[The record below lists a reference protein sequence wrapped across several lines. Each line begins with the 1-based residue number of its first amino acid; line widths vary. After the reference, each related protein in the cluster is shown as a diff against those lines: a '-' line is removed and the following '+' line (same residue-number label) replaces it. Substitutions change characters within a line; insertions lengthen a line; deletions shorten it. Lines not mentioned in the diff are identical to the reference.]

1 MRRDLLVTAL
11 VFMVVG
17 FVAGWVYTRQTAP
30 PLPRQPP
37 PTSAETDL
45 PEGHPPLDVAG
56 RWRALQEQA
65 EADPDNPLAA
75 IDLGN
80 FLYDLGRWD
89 QAILWYQHALELDSS
104 NTDVRTDLGVCYFNL
119 GRFDEALAEFDR
131 VLEIEPDKPQA
142 LFNLAI
148 TRLRGKQDQAG
159 ARRAYERLR
168 RAHPDY
174 EGLEGLAQLLEG
186 EPSPP

>member
-37 PTSAETDL
+37 PASVETDL
-45 PEGHPPLDVAG
+45 PEGHPPLDVAE
-56 RWRALQEQA
+56 RWRVLQEQA
-65 EADPDNPLAA
+65 EADPDNPRAAVALA
-75 IDLGN
+75 N

-89 QAILWYQHALELDSS
+89 QAVPWYHHALELEPTD
-104 NTDVRTDLGVCYFNL
+104 TDVRTALGTCYFNL
-119 GRFDEALAEFDR
+119 ERYDEALAEFDR

-142 LFNLAI
+142 LFNLAV
-148 TRLRGKQDQAG
+148 TRLRGKQDPAG
-159 ARRAYERLR
+159 ARRVYERLR

-174 EGLEGLAQLLEG
+174 EGLQALARLLEG